1 MNGYLLAPGVTVI
14 TNDMEGEDIKVTT
27 YDGRNYDSPG
37 AYSKTLQYSAPSLQV
52 IRYLTQSR
60 NTFSTSREFLS
71 CKDSQFGK
79 KSVSSPNHKT
89 AGQGCVCDE

>member
-14 TNDMEGEDIKVTT
+14 TNDMEGEDIKVTI

-79 KSVSSPNHKT
+79 KKPSQPESQDGR
-89 AGQGCVCDE
+89 AGSRPR